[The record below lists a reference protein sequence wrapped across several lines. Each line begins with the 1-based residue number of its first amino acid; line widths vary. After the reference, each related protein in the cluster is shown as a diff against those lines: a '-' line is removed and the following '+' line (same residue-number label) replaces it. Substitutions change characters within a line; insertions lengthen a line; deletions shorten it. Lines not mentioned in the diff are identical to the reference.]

1 MKAILMDGY
10 GGPEMLRLGETPLPV
25 AGDGEVLIRVTAV
38 GVNPA
43 DPKWRTGMFKA
54 FAPLTFP
61 HVPGYD
67 VAGVV
72 EQAPAGGPVAK
83 GTRVAAMLHAFRQGA
98 YAEYAVMSAAEVG
111 VLPEELS
118 DQAAAAIPTPGLTG
132 VQLVEEHL
140 DVQPGQTVLITGAV
154 RWALRPSRGKSARRA
169 HRGGCARKPARGSPP
184 ARRGCGRDAR
194 RGVALGADRPCGR
207 HGGRRGRRH
216 ALSAR
221 AGGRPDLHGGDDPD
235 PRRG

>member
-72 EQAPAGGPVAK
+72 EQAPAGGAIAK
-83 GTRVAAMLHAFRQGA
+83 GARVAAILHAFRQGA
-98 YAEYAVMSAAEVG
+98 YAEYAVTPAAEVA
-111 VLPEELS
+111 VLPDALS
-118 DQAAAAIPTPGLTG
+118 DETAAAIPTPGLTG

-154 RWALRPSRGKSARRA
+154 GAVGRFALHAAKARGGRVVAAVRASQQAEARR
-169 HRGGCARKPARGSPP
+169 
-184 ARRGCGRDAR
+184 
-194 RGVALGADRPCGR
+194 LGADEVVTLG
-207 HGGRRGRRH
+207 
-216 ALSAR
+216 AETK
-221 AGGRPDLHGGDDPD
+221 
-235 PRRG
+235 